1 MVILPAVLMLS
12 SCSLLG
18 DNASEV
24 EIGENG
30 NWFID
35 GKDTGVKA
43 EGNGIVS
50 VEKTGTEGAI
60 DTYTITFT
68 DGTTETFT
76 ITNGGEDLKF
86 DESGNTLTRDALK
99 DIQGRIELS
108 GTYSILSGKTEDNL
122 TEKEAIGTIDVTY
135 NEDAWDYTRTE
146 EGVVSNDMTVYQMG
160 EAAVVI
166 EVNETN
172 SIVYNQ
178 IVDSEMEEVGWDFF
192 INPLSGLNYHEF
204 EAIEGEAGSYRLRME
219 IPKIE
224 TYVNEILYP
233 RLVNLGTDSIEEVR
247 IKLEAGRIATIEFES
262 SVLTEDSLL
271 GTTYSKNLV
280 SFDVVAT
287 GDEAYQIPDI
297 APKETLPE
305 HEVLR
310 SALKEL
316 NEAPIK
322 VTETTDLRRDDST
335 PWEEAD
341 MSSIIDGYF
350 TDEFAYLYNHDEQS
364 GNGAI
369 IIDGQGYNFTYSEG
383 DEGPVRD
390 YYPALDDEGN
400 YYTDVVSARGD
411 FTYIAPE
418 VFKIIDDKHFEYSGR
433 YAYDVA
439 YALSTTKNGLL
450 YDALAVSIEL
460 DDNYRVKSI
469 TATDNYMFRCVQEF
483 EFLEEPYE
491 FPFTAE
497 DMLVGEN
504 PFYTNFAQK
513 YTYTREKDGSTHEIV
528 VKDLDDISVDGEAA
542 TNIEFERPGDNFV
555 LTFVHKEAKY
565 AITYF
570 SSAEYWNMT
579 IDYPD
584 GEHEYYNDYWD
595 GTLII
600 EAL

>member
-18 DNASEV
+18 DNSSEV
-24 EIGENG
+24 VIGENG

-50 VEKTGTEGAI
+50 VEKTGSEGAI

-86 DESGNTLTRDALK
+86 DESGNTLTRDAVK

-135 NEDAWDYTRTE
+135 NEDAWDYTYTE
-146 EGVVSNDMTVYQMG
+146 EGIVSNDMTVYKMG

-172 SIVYNQ
+172 SVVYNQ
-178 IVDSEMEEVGWDFF
+178 IVDSEMDEVGWDFF
-192 INPLSGLNYHEF
+192 INPLSGLNYYEF

-219 IPKIE
+219 VPKVE
-224 TYVNEILYP
+224 AYVNEILYP

-247 IKLEAGRIATIEFES
+247 IKLEAGRISAIEFES

-322 VTETTDLRRDDST
+322 VTETTDLRRDNST

-350 TDEFAYLYNHDEQS
+350 TDEFAYLYNHDEES

-390 YYPALDDEGN
+390 YYPALDEEGN

-418 VFKIIDDKHFEYSGR
+418 IFKIIDDKHFEYSGR
-433 YAYDVA
+433 YGFDVA
-439 YALSTTKNGLL
+439 YALSTTKNDLL
-450 YDALAVSIEL
+450 FDALAVSIEL

-491 FPFTAE
+491 LPFTAE

-504 PFYTNFAQK
+504 PFYTNFANT
-513 YTYTREKDGSTHEIV
+513 YTYTSEKDGLKHEIL
-528 VKDLDDISVDGEAA
+528 VKDLDDITVDGEAA
-542 TNIEFERPGDNFV
+542 TNIEFERPDDNFV
-555 LTFVHKEAKY
+555 LTFVHEEAKY

-584 GEHEYYNDYWD
+584 GDHEYYNDYWD

-600 EAL
+600 D